1 MAIQLN
7 KGERFNLSQEAS
19 HLTKV
24 AIAIGWHVE
33 NGSSIGSKINEK
45 YDIDSSVFML
55 GNDGKVPDEKY
66 FIFYNNLQ
74 SLDDSLRHSGDNR
87 TGQAEGDKETIY
99 VNFAKINSVIEEMI
113 FVVTIH
119 EGQAKNQNFSQ
130 IKNAFIRFYNQDTG
144 LELAR
149 YDLQEAFSEETAV
162 EFGRFYRKDGTWRFQ
177 AVGQG
182 YKQGLQSFVDKYYV
196 EIKQPEKK
204 LEPTLPKLP
213 PPEHGNKNL
222 KAIMLEKK
230 LEEKAP
236 HIFDLVKK
244 VDISLAKANLT
255 NHQAKVALCLDI
267 SGSMTSLYNSGKIQ
281 RLAEKILA
289 LGCRFDDDGS
299 IDIFLFGVNAHNP
312 GEMTVD
318 NFPNFIHNIL
328 HQYPL
333 EGGTYYGK
341 VMKEIRNFYFPDGR
355 GGSRNSGIAAN
366 QPVYVMFVT
375 DGATA
380 DEQDT
385 KQHLKWSS
393 YEPIFWQFMAIG
405 KSRKDVKSKGIGG
418 WFAKAMTSDFSFLE
432 QLDEIKNG
440 YLDNADFF
448 SVEDPEAI
456 ADEELYDLLTT
467 EYPNWVK
474 SARSQ
479 HLLP

>member
-1 MAIQLN
+1 MGIHLK
-7 KGERFNLSQEAS
+7 KGERFNLSQEYPN
-19 HLTKV
+19 LKKV
-24 AIAIGWHVE
+24 AIALGWHVDKSL
-33 NGSSIGSKINEK
+33 NASVTSGK

-55 GNDGKVPDEKY
+55 GADGKVPDQKY
-66 FIFYNNLQ
+66 FVFYNNLQ
-74 SLDDSLRHSGDNR
+74 SLDNSLRHSGDNR
-87 TGQAEGDKETIY
+87 AGQGEGDDETIY
-99 VNFAKINSVIEEMI
+99 LDLVKINSAIEEMI

-144 LELAR
+144 TELAR
-149 YDLQEAFSEETAV
+149 YDLQETFAEETAV
-162 EFGRFYRKDGTWRFQ
+162 EFGRFYKKDETWRFQ

-182 YKQGLQSFVDKYYV
+182 YKQGLQSFVDKYYI

-204 LEPTLPKLP
+204 TEPQLPKLP
-213 PPEHGNKNL
+213 PPDDSKKCQ
-222 KAIMLEKK
+222 KAITLEKK

-267 SGSMTSLYNSGKIQ
+267 SGSMNLLYNSGKIQ

-289 LGCRFDDDGS
+289 LGCRFDDNGS
-299 IDIFLFGVNAHNP
+299 IDIFLFGANAHNP

-318 NFPNFIHNIL
+318 NFQNFIQNIL

-341 VMKEIRNFYFPDGR
+341 VMREIRNFYFPDGH
-355 GGSRNSGIAAN
+355 GKTSNSAIAAD

-375 DGATA
+375 DGATG
-380 DEQDT
+380 DEFET
-385 KQHLKWSS
+385 RQHLKSSS

-405 KSRKDVKSKGIGG
+405 KSQKDVKSKGIGG
-418 WFAKAMTSDFSFLE
+418 WFAKAFTSDFNFLE
-432 QLDEIKNG
+432 QLDEMRDR

-448 SVEDPEAI
+448 SVEDPEVI
-456 ADEELYDLLTT
+456 PDEELYDLLTT

-474 SARSQ
+474 SARIK

>member
-1 MAIQLN
+1 MSIQLK
-7 KGERFNLSQEAS
+7 KGERFNLSQEAPN
-19 HLTKV
+19 LTKV
-24 AIAIGWHVE
+24 AIGLGWYVE
-33 NGSSIGSKINEK
+33 NGLSGSKANDK

-55 GNDGKVPDEKY
+55 GTNGKVPDEKY

-87 TGQAEGDKETIY
+87 TGQSEGDKETIY
-99 VNFAKINSVIEEMI
+99 VNFAKINSAIEEMI

-119 EGQAKNQNFSQ
+119 EGQTKNQNFSQ
-130 IKNAFIRFYNQDTG
+130 IKNAFIRFYDRDTG

-162 EFGRFYRKDGTWRFQ
+162 EFGRFYRKDGSWRFQ

-204 LEPTLPKLP
+204 IEPALPKLP

-299 IDIFLFGVNAHNP
+299 IDIFLFGANAHNP

-328 HQYPL
+328 YQYPL
-333 EGGTYYGK
+333 EGWTYYGK
-341 VMKEIRNFYFPDGR
+341 VMKEIRNFYFPDGH
-355 GGSRNSGIAAN
+355 GQIRNSPIAADR
-366 QPVYVMFVT
+366 PVYVMFVT

-385 KQHLKWSS
+385 KQQLKWSA

-432 QLDEIKNG
+432 QLDEMKNG

-467 EYPNWVK
+467 EYPNWIK
-474 SARSQ
+474 SARMK
-479 HLLP
+479 HILP

>member
-1 MAIQLN
+1 MSIQLK
-7 KGERFNLSQEAS
+7 KGERFNLSQES
-19 HLTKV
+19 PNLTKV
-24 AIAIGWHVE
+24 AIALGWHVE
-33 NGSSIGSKINEK
+33 KGLSGSKTNDN

-55 GNDGKVPDEKY
+55 GDDGKVPDEKY

-87 TGQAEGDKETIY
+87 SGQAEGDDATIY
-99 VNFAKINSVIEEMI
+99 VNLAKVNSVIEEMI

-119 EGQAKNQNFSQ
+119 EGQAKDQNFSQ
-130 IKNAFIRFYNQDTG
+130 IKNAFIRFYDRDTG
-144 LELAR
+144 IELAR
-149 YDLQEAFSEETAV
+149 YDLQEDFSEETAV

-196 EIKQPEKK
+196 EIKHTEKK
-204 LEPTLPKLP
+204 AEPTLPKLP
-213 PPEHGNKNL
+213 TPEHGNKNL

-267 SGSMTSLYNSGKIQ
+267 SLSMTSLYNSGKIQ

-299 IDIFLFGVNAHNP
+299 IDIFLFGANAHNP

-318 NFPNFIHNIL
+318 NFPNFIHTIL

-333 EGGTYYGK
+333 EGWTYYGK

-355 GGSRNSGIAAN
+355 GELRNSGIPAN

-405 KSRKDVKSKGIGG
+405 KSSKDVKSKGIGG

-432 QLDEIKNG
+432 QLDEMKNG

-467 EYPNWVK
+467 EYPNWIK
-474 SARSQ
+474 SARMK